1 MPGLFA
7 FQGDGLGTTVFA
19 SAAKQSSGATPAA
32 VALPW
37 VTSLRS

>member
-1 MPGLFA
+1 MGRHDLPVL
-7 FQGDGLGTTVFA
+7 A
-19 SAAKQSSGATPAA
+19 SGAKQSVGATFIE

>member
-1 MPGLFA
+1 VIAAHDISAG
-7 FQGDGLGTTVFA
+7 VFA
-19 SAAKQSSGATPAA
+19 SGAKQPSSATLID